1 MITNQSISI
10 AVRTGN
16 VKYGAKEAIKTT
28 KSGEAKAIILA
39 SNCPNEVS
47 ESIKYYAELA
57 DIPVVTYEGSGWD
70 LGAVCGKP
78 FIVSV
83 LSIIHE
89 GDSDILKRIEGKIE

>member
-16 VKYGAKEAIKTT
+16 VKFGEKEGIKSA

-39 SNCPNEVS
+39 SNCPS
-47 ESIKYYAELA
+47 ETAKSIKYYAELA
-57 DIPVVTYEGSGWD
+57 DIPVITYNGSGWD

-89 GDSDILKRIEGKIE
+89 GDSDILKRIEGKTE